1 MCNQHS
7 PLHDGHSNAHSH
19 HHHSP
24 DSHSEEIDTDAG
36 AHLGFVAKQLERII
50 LFYRRRISNLKPVS
64 TCRFEPTCS
73 GYGLVAIRRYGALR
87 GTWLTVLR
95 IFRCA
100 PWHPGGWDPVP
111 EKFPGLGSWW
121 KRMHR

>member
-7 PLHDGHSNAHSH
+7 PNTDAASNSLDDGPLAHS
-19 HHHSP
+19 P
-24 DSHSEEIDTDAG
+24 
-36 AHLGFVAKQLERII
+36 VARAAERAI
-50 LFYRRRISNLKPVS
+50 LFYRRRISSLKPTS

-73 GYGLVAIRRYGALR
+73 AYGLEAVRRFGAAR
-87 GTWLTVLR
+87 GLWLATLR

-100 PWHPGGWDPVP
+100 PWHPGGWNPVP
-111 EKFPGLGSWW
+111 QEFPGLGSWW